1 DNTFHQVSF
10 GFEALS
16 DRWDVRANGYVAL
29 SDPEASPDTAR
40 VFLSGNNIFLT
51 GGEEVPL
58 SGFDGEVGYKVF
70 SRQGGGRGGLKDGLA
85 PHGPSHE
92 LRVYAGGFYFDD
104 GEALEEVAGPRA
116 RIEWRIDD
124 VVRRLP
130 GSRLTFEGEFQ
141 YDEVRED
148 QWEGG
153 VRFRVPFG
161 GGGKDVRQTILASLT
176 PQERRMTE
184 SIVRDTDIV
193 TAESDAEG
201 VSDDLTGTRF
211 ESVTVVDNAGDLQ
224 QRIDDA
230 GGDSLI
236 VVKGDTHQGPILLGP
251 DQTLQG
257 GGSTIRVRGVESGV
271 VADFTA
277 PGSRPFIELAQDQA
291 ILTVDRN
298 THVAGVGIRGG
309 LGTGENNNGI
319 ASLVDGISNIAITD
333 TTITDVGGDGIL
345 FGNDHNK
352 ILISR
357 TTISDTEGEGI
368 QFDNNNSNIRIA
380 HTSTTNT
387 GREGIDLDENN
398 NDVTIENV
406 VVVNTPADEDGIDF
420 NSNNTNIIIRNATIN
435 NVGADAIE
443 FNNNNRNILVQ
454 NVTVDT
460 TRNEGIE
467 FDNNNSN
474 IRIVDN
480 VLTNIG
486 EVVGAANENGI
497 QLNYGN
503 TNIVIS
509 GNTINGAAGSAFDF
523 DGNNTI
529 TLDNN
534 IVTGVIAED
543 LLAVNGGGNTINGA
557 SNVNNAV
564 IGGA

>member
-1 DNTFHQVSF
+1 
-10 GFEALS
+10 
-16 DRWDVRANGYVAL
+16 
-29 SDPEASPDTAR
+29 
-40 VFLSGNNIFLT
+40 
-51 GGEEVPL
+51 
-58 SGFDGEVGYKVF
+58 
-70 SRQGGGRGGLKDGLA
+70 
-85 PHGPSHE
+85 
-92 LRVYAGGFYFDD
+92 
-104 GEALEEVAGPRA
+104 
-116 RIEWRIDD
+116 
-124 VVRRLP
+124 
-130 GSRLTFEGEFQ
+130 
-141 YDEVRED
+141 
-148 QWEGG
+148 
-153 VRFRVPFG
+153 
-161 GGGKDVRQTILASLT
+161 
-176 PQERRMTE
+176 MTE

-291 ILTVDRN
+291 VLTVDRN
-298 THVAGVGIRGG
+298 THVAGVGIRGAG
-309 LGTGENNNGI
+309 LLLGFFNNNGI

-333 TTITDVGGDGIL
+333 TTITDVAGSGIL
-345 FGNDHNK
+345 FGNAHNK

-357 TTISDTEGEGI
+357 TTISNTEGEGI
-368 QFDNNNSNIRIA
+368 EFDNNNSNIRILR
-380 HTSTTNT
+380 TSTTNT
-387 GREGIDLDENN
+387 GVEGIDFDDNN

-406 VVVNTPADEDGIDF
+406 VVINTDGDDGIDF
-420 NSNNTNIIIRNATIN
+420 NNNNTNIIIRNATIN
-435 NVGADAIE
+435 NVGSDAIE
-443 FNNNNRNILVQ
+443 FDSNNSNVLVQ
-454 NVTVDT
+454 NVTADT
-460 TRNEGIE
+460 TGNEGIE
-467 FDNNNSN
+467 FDSNNSN

-486 EVVGAANENGI
+486 NSTAANNENAI
-497 QLNYGN
+497 QLDDNN
-503 TNIVIS
+503 TNVVIS

-523 DGNNTI
+523 DGDNTI

-543 LLAVNGGGNTINGA
+543 LLEVNVGGNTINGA
-557 SNVNNAV
+557 GNVNNAV
-564 IGGA
+564 IGGALCDGAGNFAGTLQIDGTVIVNAGPPCI